1 MFDQYNISLTNQL
14 NKLEQISNT
23 ISKLVPRNDMDQI
36 NDLDKIRK
44 KIIKDIEVK
53 NYKFSENNKK
63 TVVSLISKNE
73 KIISQIIIHSQKNL
87 MILNREKKR
96 SRAYL
101 KNFSI

>member
-1 MFDQYNISLTNQL
+1 MSDKDYTSLTNQL
-14 NKLEQISNT
+14 DKLEQISDT
-23 ISKLVPRNDMDQI
+23 ISKLVLKDDMDQI

-44 KIIKDIEVK
+44 KIIKDIEFK

-73 KIISQIIIHSQKNL
+73 KIISQIIVNSQNNL
-87 MILNREKKR
+87 MILNKEKKR

-101 KNFSI
+101 RNFSI